1 MSFVAALLLASAAAS
16 SHPFPLRAGDCQWVH
31 GEFAFWNGSG
41 IRRIWVIGT
50 KHILNL
56 HDTDDDVPDH
66 RFSMDNAWP
75 KEVYY
80 GDFRVCALEKFIP
93 GHMQPVQLKA
103 FRKLVVEKSP
113 GN

>member
-1 MSFVAALLLASAAAS
+1 MIGLALLLAASA
-16 SHPFPLRAGDCQWVH
+16 HVQQPTLRKAGDCGWVH
-31 GEFAFWNGSG
+31 GKFAFWNGSG

-56 HDTDDDVPDH
+56 HDTDDEVPNH
-66 RFSMDNAWP
+66 RFSMENAWP
-75 KEVYY
+75 REVYY
-80 GDFRVCALEKFIP
+80 GDYYVCAREKFIS

-103 FRKLVVEKSP
+103 FKNLVVEKSP